1 MRDKRPVDEL
11 SIEELEKILAIRKRE
26 EREKRLDRMKRSGR
40 VVGSEAVTAAATASS
55 APIPQIPGVTV
66 PAMPDPVAS
75 APTMTPVMSEPMS
88 ARVGYSA
95 APQFEDEHHSPARTE
110 DRSRFWKNFVNQS
123 MFLVEALAVVG
134 LLFLGYQM
142 INAQSKLQ
150 QETASAQA
158 MADQQMKASLPTLA
172 PTPQIQLSAVVLP
185 GGHILKANGE
195 VQFNIDEIPA
205 SLRGLVADQIYVP
218 ISARP
223 QATSETAVQINIPQI
238 NVNHVIVP
246 GVDWEALKLGV
257 GMLMNGVNPG
267 NKQGNL
273 VLSGHNDI
281 YGEVFRDLDKL
292 KVGDQ
297 FTVRTQ
303 TQEYIYAVTS
313 FKVVE
318 PTDVSV
324 MDDRGG
330 ATLTLI
336 SCYPYKVD
344 NKRYVVIA
352 QRVGPAGGSA
362 YRAGLVTI

>member
-1 MRDKRPVDEL
+1 
-11 SIEELEKILAIRKRE
+11 
-26 EREKRLDRMKRSGR
+26 
-40 VVGSEAVTAAATASS
+40 
-55 APIPQIPGVTV
+55 
-66 PAMPDPVAS
+66 
-75 APTMTPVMSEPMS
+75 
-88 ARVGYSA
+88 
-95 APQFEDEHHSPARTE
+95 
-110 DRSRFWKNFVNQS
+110 

-158 MADQQMKASLPTLA
+158 MAEQKLNASLPTLA

-185 GGHILKANGE
+185 GGHIVKANGD

-238 NVNHVIVP
+238 NVNHPIVP

-257 GMLMNGVNPG
+257 GMLMNGVNPD

-303 TQEYIYAVTS
+303 TQEFTYAVTS

-324 MDDRGG
+324 MNNRGG
-330 ATLTLI
+330 STVTLI

-344 NKRYVVIA
+344 NKRYVVFA
-352 QRVGPAGGSA
+352 QRVGSPGGA
-362 YRAGLVTI
+362 T